1 MSYSKFYDDIKA
13 AKMSSKA
20 KILYTILLDKY
31 ELSAKK
37 GFTNAKGQIICK
49 MKQVEMA
56 EAMGCGVRSVPKYID
71 ELKLHNL
78 ILVEFGLC
86 KMYEIQVFQIGKNCS
101 FKTAKIA
108 DLNLQEL
115 PIQNGKNCTSLT
127 YKPDPLSQLTKPN
140 ARIRTHEASQ
150 NQPSQTQPSERA
162 SSHSFSESELGELIS
177 QSKQS
182 ELRIQNERIAQSEPS
197 KQSEQKTQ
205 STLGNSR
212 IPSQAQA
219 QGKTQNQTPSQDK
232 TQAQAQTQT
241 QTRSQA
247 QTQTQDKPQA
257 PSTARQWLGIN
268 DKPSYIS
275 EQTWQDFCAYKR
287 ERRHNFTATGKKA
300 FFAKLDDI
308 EAKSGACETAIKNTM
323 ANGWQGVFMPPLD
336 KSLGKGQ
343 GMKPAQMVD
352 ALQEWLSDRQA
363 QVIESVESI
372 QSEQGEQE
380 LPQALPSRERRA

>member
-1 MSYSKFYDDIKA
+1 
-13 AKMSSKA
+13 MSSKA

-37 GFTNAKGQIICK
+37 GFTNSKGQIICK
-49 MKQVEMA
+49 MKQAEMA

-78 ILVEFGLC
+78 ISIELGLC

-115 PIQNGKNCTSLT
+115 PIQNGKNCRSHT
-127 YKPDPLSQLTKPN
+127 YKPDTISQLSKPN
-140 ARIRTHEASQ
+140 ARMRTKGSEQAEANQ
-150 NQPSQTQPSERA
+150 NQQSEATSR
-162 SSHSFSESELGELIS
+162 HSFS
-177 QSKQS
+177 
-182 ELRIQNERIAQSEPS
+182 QSEPS
-197 KQSEQKTQ
+197 E
-205 STLGNSR
+205 LGNSR
-212 IPSQAQA
+212 IPSEAQGKTQSQA
-219 QGKTQNQTPSQDK
+219 QGKTQDK
-232 TQAQAQTQT
+232 TQAQDKTQEPKAT
-241 QTRSQA
+241 
-247 QTQTQDKPQA
+247 
-257 PSTARQWLGIN
+257 RQWLGIN

-275 EQTWQDFCAYKR
+275 EQVWQDFCAYKR

-336 KSLGKGQ
+336 KRQGKGQ
-343 GMKPAQMVD
+343 SMKPAQMVD
-352 ALQEWLSDRQA
+352 ALQEWLSDREA
-363 QVIESVESI
+363 QVVK
-372 QSEQGEQE
+372 SE
-380 LPQALPSRERRA
+380 LALPSRAERRA

>member
-140 ARIRTHEASQ
+140 ARMRTHEASQ
-150 NQPSQTQPSERA
+150 SEPSQNQLSEATSR
-162 SSHSFSESELGELIS
+162 HSFSGSE
-177 QSKQS
+177 
-182 ELRIQNERIAQSEPS
+182 
-197 KQSEQKTQ
+197 
-205 STLGNSR
+205 LGNSR
-212 IPSQAQA
+212 ISSGAQAQTQAQTQTPSKNQTQSQA
-219 QGKTQNQTPSQDK
+219 QGKTQTQDK
-232 TQAQAQTQT
+232 A
-241 QTRSQA
+241 QA
-247 QTQTQDKPQA
+247 QTQTQDKKQEPKA
-257 PSTARQWLGIN
+257 SRQWLGIN

-275 EQTWQDFCAYKR
+275 EQVWQDFCAYKR

-308 EAKSGACETAIKNTM
+308 EAKSGACEMAIKNTM

-336 KSLGKGQ
+336 KAQGKGQ
-343 GMKPAQMVD
+343 AMKPAQMVD

-372 QSEQGEQE
+372 QSEQGEQA
-380 LPQALPSRERRA
+380 LSQTLPSKRRA

>member
-37 GFTNAKGQIICK
+37 GFTNSKGQIICK
-49 MKQVEMA
+49 MKQAEMA

-78 ILVEFGLC
+78 ISIELGLC

-115 PIQNGKNCTSLT
+115 PIQNGKNCRSHT
-127 YKPDPLSQLTKPN
+127 YKPDTISQLSKPN
-140 ARIRTHEASQ
+140 ARMRTQGSEQNELSQ
-150 NQPSQTQPSERA
+150 NE
-162 SSHSFSESELGELIS
+162 
-177 QSKQS
+177 QS
-182 ELRIQNERIAQSEPS
+182 EATSRHHFSQSEPS
-197 KQSEQKTQ
+197 E
-205 STLGNSR
+205 LGNSR
-212 IPSQAQA
+212 IPSGA
-219 QGKTQNQTPSQDK
+219 QGKTQTQTKTQSQAQAQAQDK
-232 TQAQAQTQT
+232 TQEP
-241 QTRSQA
+241 
-247 QTQTQDKPQA
+247 K
-257 PSTARQWLGIN
+257 TARQWLGIN

-275 EQTWQDFCAYKR
+275 EQVWQDFCAYKR

-336 KSLGKGQ
+336 KRQGQTKGQ
-343 GMKPAQMVD
+343 SMQPAQMVD
-352 ALQEWLSDRQA
+352 ALQEWLSDREA
-363 QVIESVESI
+363 QVVES
-372 QSEQGEQE
+372 E
-380 LPQALPSRERRA
+380 LALPSRAERRA

>member
-1 MSYSKFYDDIKA
+1 MSIR
-13 AKMSSKA
+13 AKV
-20 KILYTILLDKY
+20 LYTILLDKY

-37 GFTNAKGQIICK
+37 GFTNSKGQIICK
-49 MKQVEMA
+49 MKQAEMA

-140 ARIRTHEASQ
+140 ARMRTKGSEQAEPNQ
-150 NQPSQTQPSERA
+150 NQLSEATSRHPFSRA
-162 SSHSFSESELGELIS
+162 ELGELIS

-182 ELRIQNERIAQSEPS
+182 ELRKHSEPS
-197 KQSEQKTQ
+197 QQITQ
-205 STLGNSR
+205 STPSEQTRQSELGNSR
-212 IPSQAQA
+212 IPS
-219 QGKTQNQTPSQDK
+219 G
-232 TQAQAQTQT
+232 AQTQT
-241 QTRSQA
+241 QTPSKNQTHSQTPS
-247 QTQTQDKPQA
+247 QPQTQDKPQA

-300 FFAKLDDI
+300 FFAKLDEI
-308 EAKSGACETAIKNTM
+308 QAKSNACESAIKNTM
-323 ANGWQGVFMPPLD
+323 ANGWQGVFMPSLD
-336 KSLGKGQ
+336 NRQGQ
-343 GMKPAQMVD
+343 VMKPAQMVD

-363 QVIESVESI
+363 QVIESQAIESI
-372 QSEQGEQE
+372 HSEQGEQA
-380 LPQALPSRERRA
+380 LPQALPSERRA

>member
-37 GFTNAKGQIICK
+37 GFTNSKGQIICK
-49 MKQVEMA
+49 MKQAEMA

-78 ILVEFGLC
+78 ISIELGLC

-115 PIQNGKNCTSLT
+115 PIQNGKNCRSHT
-127 YKPDPLSQLTKPN
+127 YKPNTLSQITKPN
-140 ARIRTHEASQ
+140 ARMRTKGSEQAEANQ
-150 NQPSQTQPSERA
+150 NQLSEATSR
-162 SSHSFSESELGELIS
+162 HHFS
-177 QSKQS
+177 QS
-182 ELRIQNERIAQSEPS
+182 E
-197 KQSEQKTQ
+197 
-205 STLGNSR
+205 LGNSR
-212 IPSQAQA
+212 IPSGA
-219 QGKTQNQTPSQDK
+219 QGKTQTQTKTQSQAQAQAQDK
-232 TQAQAQTQT
+232 TQEP
-241 QTRSQA
+241 
-247 QTQTQDKPQA
+247 K
-257 PSTARQWLGIN
+257 TARQWLDIN

-275 EQTWQDFCAYKR
+275 EQVWQDFCAYKR

-336 KSLGKGQ
+336 KRQGKGQ
-343 GMKPAQMVD
+343 SMKPAQMVD
-352 ALQEWLSDRQA
+352 ALQEWLSDREA
-363 QVIESVESI
+363 QVVES
-372 QSEQGEQE
+372 E
-380 LPQALPSRERRA
+380 LALPSRAERRA